1 MARKVAVINQK
12 GGVGKTTTTANLGY
26 MLAQK
31 GYKVTL
37 IDLDPQGSL
46 TISLGFNWQEHLG
59 IEDLLLHGEKLE
71 NVIVSNRKNLRLIP
85 CGNNLG
91 QAEHIDKASSSAI
104 AKGLKKILSELE
116 DDDYVL
122 VDCPPSSGFLIICAL
137 YAIDE
142 VLIPISSDYLT
153 LHGLSHLLGTLKG
166 FEERLKHEIKKWFVI
181 TRFHPRRRLSQD
193 VKEKLISYFPDQ
205 VLKTSIRECTPLA
218 ESPSFGLTVDEH
230 QKACNGASDYKE
242 LAEDFCIGRTC

>member
-1 MARKVAVINQK
+1 MLRKVAVINQK

-26 MLAQK
+26 MLAKK

-46 TISLGFNWQEHLG
+46 TISLGVNWQEHLG
-59 IEDLLLHGEKLE
+59 IEDLLLHEDKLE
-71 NVIVSNRKNLRLIP
+71 NVIVETRKNLRLIP

-91 QAEHIDKASSSAI
+91 QAEHIDKDSSSSI
-104 AKGLKKILSELE
+104 AKKLKTVLNQLN
-116 DDDYVL
+116 DDDFIL
-122 VDCPPSSGFLIICAL
+122 IDCPPSSGFLIVCAL

-142 VLIPISSDYLT
+142 VLIPISGDYLT

-166 FEERLKHEIKKWFVI
+166 FEKRLKHDIKKWFVV
-181 TRFHPRRRLSQD
+181 TRFHPRRRLAQD
-193 VKEKLISYFPDQ
+193 VKDKLISCFPDQ
-205 VLKTSIRECTPLA
+205 VLKTSIRETTAVA
-218 ESPSFGLTVDEH
+218 ESPSFGLTVYEY
-230 QKACNGASDYKE
+230 QKKGNGVQDYRD